1 MPAMSFLETET
12 IHSQGK
18 QYTRPRVGARKEL
31 LPMEQKFH
39 YVSAIKRYFPSI
51 TEYRDVRNLLISEIA
66 RIESFKE
73 RMATLPTQAEVEYLG
88 SDTNENTTEAPI
100 YQILTLKN
108 SDLGNRLKPE
118 RKIKNAIR
126 NLYNDPAILSDSP
139 TAMSLGEILVAKIN
153 EQRFHKMINKKK
165 KQNIE
170 FIDAIDNTPLKNE
183 KPDPVTSSQ
192 LVTQKT
198 NDPACVIPVTI
209 GARKVALQLDTGAL
223 PNVLSRL
230 MVKTF
235 LEEAPNWVK
244 FIKLKKQ
251 VQLRLANNTLIPSA
265 THIIELQMILGNE
278 MIKVPFY
285 IIDAPGQTF
294 ILGRISMDYLKM
306 KLNVPER
313 LVKCRPEFCEKFT
326 IPFMHTD
333 EFQSALTVFSLVTNE
348 QEHETFSED
357 MSDTHHTIIEQEIF
371 EERRLAQRTFK
382 ENLRADLN
390 MALENGSITFQQA
403 IRGFDRLQHFA
414 DIFDLNPGKYTG
426 EQVKFTFQEG
436 NTHLQPWRGEKFRPS
451 KKLLPALR
459 KAITK
464 MLALGIIKYSHS
476 CYINTLAPVVKK
488 NGDIRLCLD
497 ADELNKFLI
506 NVLTEPNTI
515 ASMLYDNAGDKFFCT
530 LDFTEGFWQLELD
543 LESRK
548 FTAFQ
553 VEGQVYEFT
562 RLPYGLKISS
572 GEFVHMINQVIENE
586 DGITKYVDDIKISG
600 TTFEETIKRLE
611 KVFHL
616 IREHGLKLNPTKTQF
631 FKNCADHLGFVI
643 SDKGIGKQSEKIRKL
658 EEFEKKHTKRGKFS
672 LSKKND
678 ILALVG
684 NTGLYRDFIPE
695 YSQIVNPIYHLTKGD
710 VPVEWTEKQQKAF
723 ETLKAEFKK
732 DFKLQQAPK
741 EGDLFLDTQLSDD
754 SMNGVLFYMVENDK
768 RIIMFI
774 SIAFKEHQKKLHLI

>member
-1 MPAMSFLETET
+1 MPAMSFLETEI

-31 LPMEQKFH
+31 LPIEQKFH

-100 YQILTLKN
+100 YQILTLKIT
-108 SDLGNRLKPE
+108 DLGNRLKPE

-153 EQRFHKMINKKK
+153 EQRFHKMKK
-165 KQNIE
+165 KQNIK
-170 FIDAIDNTPLKNE
+170 FIDAIDNTSLKNE
-183 KPDPVTSSQ
+183 EPDPTTSSQ

-251 VQLRLANNTLIPSA
+251 VQLRLANNSLIPSA

-294 ILGRISMDYLKM
+294 ILGRITMDYLKM
-306 KLNVPER
+306 KLNVPKR
-313 LVKCRPEFCEKFT
+313 LVKCRPEFCERFT

-348 QEHETFSED
+348 QEYETFSED
-357 MSDTHHTIIEQEIF
+357 ISDTYYTITEQEIF

-414 DIFDLNPGKYTG
+414 DIFDLNP
-426 EQVKFTFQEG
+426 
-436 NTHLQPWRGEKFRPS
+436 
-451 KKLLPALR
+451 
-459 KAITK
+459 
-464 MLALGIIKYSHS
+464 
-476 CYINTLAPVVKK
+476 
-488 NGDIRLCLD
+488 
-497 ADELNKFLI
+497 
-506 NVLTEPNTI
+506 
-515 ASMLYDNAGDKFFCT
+515 
-530 LDFTEGFWQLELD
+530 
-543 LESRK
+543 
-548 FTAFQ
+548 
-553 VEGQVYEFT
+553 
-562 RLPYGLKISS
+562 
-572 GEFVHMINQVIENE
+572 
-586 DGITKYVDDIKISG
+586 
-600 TTFEETIKRLE
+600 
-611 KVFHL
+611 
-616 IREHGLKLNPTKTQF
+616 
-631 FKNCADHLGFVI
+631 
-643 SDKGIGKQSEKIRKL
+643 DKGIGKQSEKIRKL

-774 SIAFKEHQKKLHLI
+774 SIAFKEHQKNFTLFDREIMCLVKCVQKLQMWLHGRRVHVRSNLLPIINRFREIAQTHRKAAHWVTVLNCYDIIYDMNFSNKALYKIKAPELEVHNVEIPDDSDPTELEPFEPQTEPLEPHSQEFETGIAPLE